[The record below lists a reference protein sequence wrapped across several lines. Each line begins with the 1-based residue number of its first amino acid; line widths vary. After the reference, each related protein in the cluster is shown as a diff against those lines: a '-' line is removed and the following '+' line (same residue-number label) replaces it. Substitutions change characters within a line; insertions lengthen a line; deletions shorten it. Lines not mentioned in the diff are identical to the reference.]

1 MWKILLLATLTVGCA
16 AGAPDSDPAPGTAYI
31 RILGT
36 AQDGGLPHAACSCVR
51 CERARSDPSFKRL
64 ISSLAIVLPE
74 TGRVYLIDATPDIRE
89 QLDRLTDVRDSPA
102 GRVDR
107 APVDGV
113 FLTHAHIG
121 HYTGLSFFG
130 FEAVHTEALPV
141 YCTQPM
147 ARFLT
152 SHAPWQQ
159 LVQLQ
164 NIDLN
169 EISEGTLVNL
179 PDGVSVEPLLVPH
192 RDEYA
197 DTVGFKIHGPNKTVL
212 FIPDTEPY
220 ERWSRP
226 LEELLTDVD
235 IALLDGSFYSL
246 EELPG
251 RDVSQIGHPLMRDT
265 MDRLAEWNSERE
277 VRFIHLN
284 HSNPALDAGSPEAR
298 EIRSRGFSVASDGD
312 QLPL

>member
-1 MWKILLLATLTVGCA
+1 MWKVLLLATLTIGCNA
-16 AGAPDSDPAPGTAYI
+16 DAPGSNLAPAVPYI
-31 RILGT
+31 QILGT
-36 AQDGGLPHAACSCVR
+36 AQDGGFPHAACSCVR
-51 CERARSDPSFKRL
+51 CERARRDPSFGRL

-74 TGRVYLIDATPDIRE
+74 TGQVYLIDATPDIRA
-89 QLDRLTDVRDSPA
+89 QLDRLAEVRNAPE

-130 FEAVHTEALPV
+130 FEAVHTDALPV
-141 YCTQPM
+141 YCTQRM
-147 ARFLT
+147 ASFLT
-152 SHAPWQQ
+152 AHAPWQQ
-159 LVQLQ
+159 LVRLH

-169 EISEGTLVNL
+169 KISEGTVVNL
-179 PDGVSVEPLLVPH
+179 PDGISVEPLRVPH

-197 DTVGFKIHGPNKTVL
+197 DTVGFKIRGPNRTVL

-220 ERWSRP
+220 ERWARP

-246 EELPG
+246 DELPG

-265 MDRLAEWNSERE
+265 MDRLAEWNSEHE

-284 HSNPALDAGSPEAR
+284 HSNPALDADSAEAQ
-298 EIRSRGFSVASDGD
+298 EIRARGFSVANDGD
-312 QLPL
+312 LLPL